1 MTSTDNTNAPIYLN
15 SGNLGSMPVRD
26 IIELYETP
34 EGRANSLVPLDELL
48 VTSLGRG
55 NVADRIELANYFL
68 DKGADPSYVESYNR
82 SNCLHILFQAHGH
95 DFEREAPLLGRLLD
109 GGANINQRSRRSGYP
124 MEMVRYL
131 SSLGGDRNFFYDE
144 LFSRS
149 GIDFG
154 VVINRHSGAIL
165 ADMYLGLPPAMAGL
179 QKRAEDYIAQHGL
192 HGDGRPP
199 FVCPPVSERV
209 GKD

>member
-1 MTSTDNTNAPIYLN
+1 MTSADNGDKTIYLN
-15 SGNLGSMPVRD
+15 GSNVRYMPVRD
-26 IIELYETP
+26 IIDLYETP
-34 EGRANSLVPLDELL
+34 EGRANSLMTLDELL
-48 VTSLGRG
+48 MGSLGR
-55 NVADRIELANYFL
+55 NDVSDRIKLANYFL
-68 DKGADPSYVESYNR
+68 DKGADPSYVENGDGV
-82 SNCLHILFQAHGH
+82 NCLHVLLGRWEH
-95 DFEREAPLLGRLLD
+95 DYEREAPLLGRLLD
-109 GGANINQRSRRSGYP
+109 EGANINQRGGKFGYP
-124 MEMVRYL
+124 MQMVRYL

-199 FVCPPVSERV
+199 FVCPPISERV

>member
-34 EGRANSLVPLDELL
+34 EGRANSLMPLDELL
-48 VTSLGRG
+48 MGSLGR
-55 NVADRIELANYFL
+55 NDVSDRIKLANYFL
-68 DKGADPSYVESYNR
+68 DKGADPSYVENGDGV
-82 SNCLHILFQAHGH
+82 NCLHVLLGRWEH
-95 DFEREAPLLGRLLD
+95 DYEREAPLLGRLLD
-109 GGANINQRSRRSGYP
+109 EGANINQWGGKFGYP

-131 SSLGGDRNFFYDE
+131 SSLGGDRNFFFDE
-144 LFSRS
+144 LFSRP
-149 GIDFG
+149 GLDFG
-154 VVINRHSGAIL
+154 VVISKHLGVTL
-165 ADMYLGLPPAMAGL
+165 ADMYRSLPPAMSGL

-199 FVCPPVSERV
+199 FVYPPVSQRV